1 MKELKKSIL
10 LEDIDHK
17 EKSIYKAIG
26 VTKEEFDECWEKLR
40 TTKGECFVEFAKEF
54 DFDPNELFETL
65 KKVDY
70 ETEAIVALW
79 EKRERTHISLEEFI
93 QTKVIIHAF
102 RNQML
107 PKFSPAT
114 IIIFP
119 PFLAR
124 YSRRDEL
131 KNEKKKQEEKEKSD
145 RLFYT

>member
-17 EKSIYKAIG
+17 ERSIYKAIR
-26 VTKEEFDECWEKLR
+26 VTKQEFDECWEKLEA
-40 TTKGECFVEFAKEF
+40 TEGECFVEFAKEF

-79 EKRERTHISLEEFI
+79 KKRERTYISLEEFI

-107 PKFSPAT
+107 PKLPSAIILISPR
-114 IIIFP
+114 FP
-119 PFLAR
+119 VE
-124 YSRRDEL
+124 YSKSDKL
-131 KNEKKKQEEKEKSD
+131 KNEKKKEEEKKKRN